1 MLFQSDASG
10 EVLMRSSEIKHKI
23 QTLYDVGLGYI
34 KIGQPATTLSG
45 GEAQRVKLAYE
56 LQRKPTGK
64 TLYILDEPT
73 TGLHS
78 HDVKQLIAVLQRIVD
93 HGDTVLVIEHNLDVI
108 KVADYI
114 IDIGPDGGD
123 RGGKVI
129 ATGTPE
135 QVSKSKVSYTG
146 QYLKKVLGE

>member
-1 MLFQSDASG
+1 MAHVLGNHRKTPKANASG
-10 EVLMRSSEIKHKI
+10 VLS
-23 QTLYDVGLGYI
+23 T
-34 KIGQPATTLSG
+34 
-45 GEAQRVKLAYE
+45 
-56 LQRKPTGK
+56 
-64 TLYILDEPT
+64 
-73 TGLHS
+73 
-78 HDVKQLIAVLQRIVD
+78 
-93 HGDTVLVIEHNLDVI
+93 

-135 QVSKSKVSYTG
+135 QISKSKVSYTG